1 MQIKN
6 SGQGFKVVGED
17 DAREPF
23 VILIDDCEKLEMR
36 WSSAELA
43 LN

>member
-23 VILIDDCEKLEMR
+23 VILIDDCEELVMR